1 MRCAAA
7 SWRTPRS
14 GSVRQ
19 VADGGWRVTV
29 TLHDAAHAQ
38 RAVQSVREVPA
49 PASVHARAVP
59 FTHFG
64 LDQIGSGPVFPLT

>member
-1 MRCAAA
+1 
-7 SWRTPRS
+7 
-14 GSVRQ
+14 VRQ

-38 RAVQSVREVPA
+38 RAVPGT
-49 PASVHARAVP
+49 ASVHARAVP